1 MDFILECLDLNY
13 FYLIKRNKKLF
24 EKNSKYQKIEIF
36 ENEKFGKILRL
47 DKSFQTSEKDEC
59 MYHEPIVHVPLITH
73 PKPEKVL
80 IVGGGD
86 GGSLKQTLKHKIV
99 KRADM
104 IEIDKEVVEVS
115 KKYLAKINENCFND
129 KRANL
134 IIGHGIE
141 YLKNTKE
148 KYDVIILDLT
158 DPGSISLFLYT
169 NKFYDLVK
177 SKLKKGGIVSLH
189 TETPFMVDE
198 VHVRIIKTLM
208 KSFKIVRP
216 FYSYVTSYGTMMGFA
231 CCSNKYDAKKI
242 CEKEVERTIKER
254 KITNLKMLNGET
266 YVSMLVVPKYV
277 QKNIKNNKIKII
289 TEKTKIKDYDELDK
303 LTSKIEKRF
312 SKSNPVSIK

>member
-1 MDFILECLDLNY
+1 MNFILECLDENY
-13 FYLIKRNKKLF
+13 YYLVKKDKKLF
-24 EKNSKYQKIEIF
+24 EKDSKYQKIEIF
-36 ENEKFGKILRL
+36 KNKKFGRVLRL
-47 DKSFQTSEKDEC
+47 DKSFQISENDEY
-59 MYHEPIVHVPLITH
+59 MYHEPIVHVPLIIH

-104 IEIDKEVVEVS
+104 VEIDEEVVEVS
-115 KKYLAKINENCFND
+115 KKYLSKINEKCFKD

-134 IIGHGIE
+134 IIGDGIK

-177 SKLKKGGIVSLH
+177 SKLNKGGVVSLH
-189 TETPFMVDE
+189 IETPYMVDE
-198 VHVRIIKTLM
+198 VHIRIIKTLM

-216 FYSYVTSYGTMMGFA
+216 FYNYVTTYGTVMGFA
-231 CCSNKYDAKKI
+231 CCSDKYDAKKT

-266 YVSMLVVPKYV
+266 FVSMLVVPKYI
-277 QKNIKNNKIKII
+277 QENIKNKKIKII

-303 LTSKIEKRF
+303 LTSKIENLF
-312 SKSNPVSIK
+312 SKS